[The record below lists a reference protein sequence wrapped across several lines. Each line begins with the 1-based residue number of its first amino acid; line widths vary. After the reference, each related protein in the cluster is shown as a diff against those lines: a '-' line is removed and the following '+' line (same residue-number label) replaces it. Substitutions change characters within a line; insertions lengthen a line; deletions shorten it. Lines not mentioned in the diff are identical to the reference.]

1 MDEPTTDTSDAEDRA
16 WLQRNESLLL
26 EMQRH
31 PDNPEV
37 QRVRQ
42 MLERQVAV
50 VRRKLG
56 LLS

>member
-1 MDEPTTDTSDAEDRA
+1 MDEPTTECDAEDLA
-16 WLQRNESLLL
+16 WLRRNESLLL

-31 PDNPEV
+31 PDEPEE
-37 QRVRQ
+37 QWVRR
-42 MLERQVAV
+42 MLEKQVAA